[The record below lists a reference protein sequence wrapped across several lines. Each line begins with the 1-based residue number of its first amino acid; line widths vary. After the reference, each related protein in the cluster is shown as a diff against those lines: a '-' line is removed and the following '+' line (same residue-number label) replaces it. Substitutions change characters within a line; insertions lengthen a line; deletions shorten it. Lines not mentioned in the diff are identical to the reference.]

1 MHLSGLLNI
10 DKPPGLTSHDVVAQ
24 IRRLLTAST
33 PSQQG
38 RHRRHN
44 QINNVSPKVS
54 IASPKVGHTG
64 TLDPFA
70 TGILL
75 IAIGTATRLIEYS
88 HAWAKTYQAVFIL
101 GASSDTDDATGQIS
115 KTDPKSQ
122 TSIEPTK
129 TQIQAALRQFIGPIK
144 QVPPAFSAVKIAGE
158 RAYKIARRA
167 SLSGRQGSNAT
178 LQPRSIIIHSLQIT
192 HYAYPKLSLAITCS
206 TGTYIRSLARDLGA
220 VLSTGSYVQELCR
233 TQIGPHELTQSI
245 KLKNLTAE
253 QLTEKLLP
261 TTALISHLP
270 QITIPDD
277 NVAQFIQGRAIGEQG
292 TTPDHTNN
300 ILSPRPIN
308 QLSPT
313 YQTSQDNNSTTFAI
327 FNQSSTLIGIAKLD
341 PLTHLLHPVKVLIT

>member
-1 MHLSGLLNI
+1 MLTAKTLSGLLNI

-24 IRRLLTAST
+24 IRRLLTASP

-38 RHRRHN
+38 RHGRHN
-44 QINNVSPKVS
+44 QINN
-54 IASPKVGHTG
+54 ASPKVGHTG

-75 IAIGTATRLIEYS
+75 IAIGSATRLIEYS
-88 HAWAKTYQAVFIL
+88 HAWEKTYQAVFIL

-115 KTDPKSQ
+115 KTIYPKSKQ
-122 TSIEPTK
+122 SIEPTK
-129 TQIQAALRQFIGPIK
+129 AQIKKVLHQFTGPIK

-158 RAYKIARRA
+158 RAYKIARQA

-178 LQPRSIIIHSLQIT
+178 MQPRSIMIHSLQIT
-192 HYAYPKLSLAITCS
+192 HYAYPKLSLTITCS

-233 TQIGPHELTQSI
+233 TQIGPHKLTQSI

-253 QLTEKLLP
+253 QITERLLP

-277 NVAQFIQGRAIGEQG
+277 NVAQFIQGQTIGEQG
-292 TTPDHTNN
+292 TTLNHTNN
-300 ILSPRPIN
+300 ALPLRSIGLP
-308 QLSPT
+308 SPT
-313 YQTSQDNNSTTFAI
+313 YQTSQDDNTTTFAI
-327 FNQSSTLIGIAKLD
+327 FDQSSTLIGIGTLD
-341 PLTHLLHPVKVLIT
+341 PTTSLLHPVKVLMN